1 MKSIFLFLLSS
12 FISLSIC
19 FAQEGKPETFKD
31 PRDGQEYKLVHLR
44 YENIHGVLVDKVWF
58 EENLNY
64 NSPQSYCYKDY
75 EAYCDKF
82 GRLYTWHDAT
92 SGACP
97 EGWHLATGH
106 EWYELVKHHGG
117 LKHGGKQMQDDEI
130 QILMSGF
137 GEKGGVYYD
146 VGLSANFWDAESHTN
161 EDAGVVI
168 FMKGVEEVNHH
179 KTHSYH
185 RNSVR
190 CVKD

>member
-1 MKSIFLFLLSS
+1 MKSSLLLALMVFFSC
-12 FISLSIC
+12 ISV
-19 FAQEGKPETFKD
+19 AQDKPEYFTD
-31 PRDGQEYKLVHLR
+31 PRDSKVYPIVHLR
-44 YENIHGVLVDKVWF
+44 YENIHGVPVDKVWF
-58 EENLNY
+58 TKNLNY
-64 NSPQSYCYKDY
+64 KSEQSYCYKGY
-75 EAYCDKF
+75 EAFCDKY

-92 SGACP
+92 ADACP
-97 EGWHLATGH
+97 AGWHLATAH

-117 LKHGGKQMQDDEI
+117 LAHAGHQMQEDEI
-130 QILMSGF
+130 NILMSGF

-146 VGLSANFWDAESHTN
+146 IGLSANYWDAESHTN

-168 FMKGVEEVNHH
+168 FMKDVETVTHH